1 MYVEEPKELVIKLAK
16 SLGIDFPKDKT
27 CKDCFHYKYDKVL
40 SYGEFVMKHQCW
52 EEHKVT
58 TRPCD
63 PDDMSHM
70 DYTDQYFI
78 EELSEALE
86 CPYYLSGLEE
96 YKRLYMKTKKELK
109 DLKNDIRSFLG
120 GGD

>member
-1 MYVEEPKELVIKLAK
+1 MCSEKSKRLVIELAK

-27 CKDCFHYKYDKVL
+27 CKDCFHY
-40 SYGEFVMKHQCW
+40 EFTAIGVIKPPHHCCW

-63 PDDMSHM
+63 PDDMCHM
-70 DYTDQYFI
+70 DYTDPYII
-78 EELSEALE
+78 EDLSEAMK

-96 YKRLYMKTKKELK
+96 YKRLYTKTQKELK
-109 DLKNDIRSFLG
+109 DLKNDIRSFLS